1 MYATKGQMDYDIIT
15 YDMVL
20 NTILLQKVYIYFDS
34 LNSFNCKI
42 HIMVKH
48 IFK

>member
-15 YDMVL
+15 YDNLVL

-34 LNSFNCKI
+34 LNSFNL
-42 HIMVKH
+42 
-48 IFK
+48 